1 MSLANSTTTTA
12 TAAPS
17 TTTTKA
23 DKRLSSSINDDAR
36 EKMLFKRQQL
46 LQTYYDNLQNQV
58 KQSQQELAQA
68 SQQRH
73 HCEVELD
80 KAKQH
85 NDELKVTLK
94 KMQNTLYETTKP
106 IRVTD
111 DDFST
116 IIATLGKF
124 SGKVNNFSPNAKSA
138 FKCMQNPGQVKLF
151 FCGLFEQDAAQIA
164 ALFDKATQANADKT
178 DYMLVS
184 VLIERYLTEKIVSS
198 VLKTGIHMD
207 QATNESFDRIHRL
220 FADTKHESW
229 AKDLRLKTAK
239 ATAESIQRK
248 DPQMMATIEQA
259 KALISKEIATTLT
272 PLYEITQDIMQ
283 RIEKLVDMASD
294 LCLPINGQDDVL
306 LIHTL
311 RTNDKVIPT
320 QVKHVYRH
328 VGEEKA
334 GQEKIYLSIAPVF
347 LAKSTVEADDEV
359 LTESYMDNYTL
370 VYPGRAIW

>member
-1 MSLANSTTTTA
+1 MSLANSTITTA
-12 TAAPS
+12 TAAS
-17 TTTTKA
+17 TTTP

-58 KQSQQELAQA
+58 KQSQQELAQV
-68 SQQRH
+68 SQQRR
-73 HCEVELD
+73 HCEIELE

-85 NDELKVTLK
+85 NDELKVNLK
-94 KMQNTLYETTKP
+94 EMQNTLYETTKP

-124 SGKVNNFSPNAKSA
+124 SGKVNNFSPNAKST

-164 ALFDKATQANADKT
+164 ALFDKAAQSNADKT

-184 VLIERYLTEKIVSS
+184 VLIERYLTEKIVAS

-207 QATNESFDRIHRL
+207 QSTNESFNRIHRL
-220 FADTKHESW
+220 FVDAKHEAW

-239 ATAESIQRK
+239 ATAELIQRK
-248 DPQMMATIEQA
+248 DPQIMATIEQA
-259 KALISKEIATTLT
+259 KTLITKEIATTLT
-272 PLYEITQDIMQ
+272 PLYEMTPDIMQ

-311 RTNDKVIPT
+311 RTNDKVIPN

-328 VGEEKA
+328 MGEEKA

-347 LAKSTVEADDEV
+347 LAKSTVEADDEM
-359 LTESYMDNYTL
+359 LTDSYIDSYTL

>member
-1 MSLANSTTTTA
+1 MSLANGAITTA
-12 TAAPS
+12 T
-17 TTTTKA
+17 TTSSSE
-23 DKRLSSSINDDAR
+23 KRLSSSINDDAR
-36 EKMLFKRQQL
+36 EKMLLKRQQL

-68 SQQRH
+68 CQQRQ
-73 HCEVELD
+73 HCEIELD

-85 NDELKVTLK
+85 NDELKVNLK
-94 KMQNTLYETTKP
+94 EMQNTLYETTKP

-138 FKCMQNPGQVKLF
+138 FKCMQHPGQVKLF
-151 FCGLFEQDAAQIA
+151 FCGLFEQDTTQIA
-164 ALFDKATQANADKT
+164 ALFDKAAQSNADKT

-184 VLIERYLTEKIVSS
+184 VLIERYLIEKIVTS
-198 VLKTGIHMD
+198 VLKTGIHLD
-207 QATNESFDRIHRL
+207 QATNASFDRIHRL
-220 FADTKHESW
+220 FVHTKHEAW

-239 ATAESIQRK
+239 ATAELIQRK
-248 DPQMMATIEQA
+248 EPQIMATIEQA
-259 KALISKEIATTLT
+259 KTLIAKEITTTLT
-272 PLYEITQDIMQ
+272 PLYEMTPDITQ

-294 LCLPINGQDDVL
+294 LCLPINGQDDMLV
-306 LIHTL
+306 IHTL
-311 RTNDKVIPT
+311 RANDRVIPS

-334 GQEKIYLSIAPVF
+334 GEEKIYLSIAPVF
-347 LAKSTVEADDEV
+347 LAKSTVEADDDMS
-359 LTESYMDNYTL
+359 TDSYIDNYTL